1 MPLKL
6 IPAIDGV
13 SPFVNSGLPY
23 ANSPGTGPF
32 TDSGS
37 GCNSGT
43 GPGLGPNG
51 IAATSLPTDE
61 TVQVVPSTIP
71 VPQVDAETSGIRSGL
86 ASPGG
91 IPTNTVMGVATAGTG
106 KDQVQQNAT
115 TIPSEPNQG

>member
-1 MPLKL
+1 MTQIVL
-6 IPAIDGV
+6 AIDGP
-13 SPFVNSGLPY
+13 SPNVGSGLTPPY
-23 ANSPGTGPF
+23 GIPTNTNDAVNTEGTG
-32 TDSGS
+32 TS
-37 GCNSGT
+37 
-43 GPGLGPNG
+43 LGANG
-51 IAATSLPTDE
+51 ITNTTMADQ

-91 IPTNTVMGVATAGTG
+91 IPTNTVLGVATAGTG

>member
-1 MPLKL
+1 MALKL
-6 IPAIDGV
+6 IPAVDGP
-13 SPFVNSGLPY
+13 SPNVNSGRPY
-23 ANSPGTGPF
+23 ANDPNTGPF
-32 TDSGS
+32 TDSGE
-37 GCNSGT
+37 GTSGT